1 MRKTKEILRL
11 KLELHRSHREV
22 GRAVGV
28 SPGAVA
34 SVVTRA
40 AIAGLD
46 VAAIDS
52 LSEEEIEEKLY
63 PKVPPE
69 VAGKRDRALP
79 DFAQVHAERLKP
91 GVTLELLHMEY
102 REGTPEGYGYTQFCE
117 HYRRWVK
124 QHGLV
129 MRQEH
134 RAGDKLFV
142 DYSGKKPQI
151 VDQETGEG
159 VEVELFV
166 AVLGA
171 SNYTYAEVTA
181 TQRVPDF
188 VASHVRTFEFLGG
201 VTACLVPDQLKSGV
215 TIASRYEPEIQRT
228 YEDMAEHYG
237 TAVIPARPKK
247 PRDKAKVEVGVQIVQ
262 RWILARLRKHTF
274 FSLDEMNGRIREL
287 LDELNQRLMRRY
299 RASRRELFERIDR
312 PALLALPSS
321 AYTFATW
328 SKWKVGLDYHV
339 VVDDHLY
346 SVPHRLVGQPVEMRT
361 TATTVEVLHG
371 RKRVALHVRGTT
383 AGGRTTEPEH
393 LPVAHRRHLEWTP
406 ERIATWA
413 TEVGPSTAA
422 LTEAILRD
430 RPHPEQGYRSCLGV
444 LRLHRRYGPERLER
458 ACARALVAG
467 ARSAR
472 HVDSILKNGLDHVE
486 PSTTDAVVSATHEN
500 VRGKSYYQ

>member
-1 MRKTKEILRL
+1 MAAERQPMRKTKEILRL

-201 VTACLVPDQLKSGV
+201 VTACLVPDHRPGTRAGIRIPFGV
-215 TIASRYEPEIQRT
+215 P
-228 YEDMAEHYG
+228 G
-237 TAVIPARPKK
+237 TASWGSGSPFRGSGTAFGCGRWCCPRGRHDAASAGWGARRLAVRPDDTSGS
-247 PRDKAKVEVGVQIVQ
+247 RSIDS
-262 RWILARLRKHTF
+262 ARL
-274 FSLDEMNGRIREL
+274 S
-287 LDELNQRLMRRY
+287 
-299 RASRRELFERIDR
+299 
-312 PALLALPSS
+312 
-321 AYTFATW
+321 
-328 SKWKVGLDYHV
+328 
-339 VVDDHLY
+339 
-346 SVPHRLVGQPVEMRT
+346 
-361 TATTVEVLHG
+361 ATT
-371 RKRVALHVRGTT
+371 RGAAT
-383 AGGRTTEPEH
+383 RTGDWR
-393 LPVAHRRHLEWTP
+393 AKN
-406 ERIATWA
+406 
-413 TEVGPSTAA
+413 
-422 LTEAILRD
+422 
-430 RPHPEQGYRSCLGV
+430 RSGSW
-444 LRLHRRYGPERLER
+444 P
-458 ACARALVAG
+458 
-467 ARSAR
+467 
-472 HVDSILKNGLDHVE
+472 
-486 PSTTDAVVSATHEN
+486 
-500 VRGKSYYQ
+500 